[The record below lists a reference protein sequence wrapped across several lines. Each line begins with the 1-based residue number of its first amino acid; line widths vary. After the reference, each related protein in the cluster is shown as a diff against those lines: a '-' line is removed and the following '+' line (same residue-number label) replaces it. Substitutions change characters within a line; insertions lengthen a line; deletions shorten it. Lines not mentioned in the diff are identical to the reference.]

1 MNPMFNSFNGYLG
14 GPIGSIIGAILIFI
28 IGWLVALGIAALV
41 RNVLAKINLNQRM
54 NSSTGKTY
62 DLEGIISK
70 IVFWF
75 IFVIAISGALNQLN
89 LDAISAPFANMVNQ
103 VLAFIPNLIGAI
115 AVGVI
120 GWVVATVARTA
131 INTALS
137 KTSMDERLSAQAGVK
152 PMSSTIAD
160 MVYWFILLIVLT
172 MVLGQLELDG
182 LFAPLT
188 NMVDKIFSFIPNILI
203 AGVVFVVGYIIAKVV
218 RGIVTNLVSTFNVQ
232 ELASKAGLSEQNSL
246 PNIAG
251 SLAFLVVIIPTII
264 AALNALKI
272 EVIARPATNMLNK
285 IMEALPNIFMAIAIL
300 VVTYYVIRMV
310 ANIIKSLIENTQINQ
325 LPAKVGLQETMGDK
339 KISDLVGYA
348 ITFFAMLFASI
359 AAADLLG
366 FEPISAI
373 ITMFIAFGANIILG
387 AIILFI
393 GFWLANIIAGV
404 VERSEKGSQ
413 FLANIVRVLI
423 MGLVLAMGLKAMG
436 IADSIVNLA
445 FGLTLGAVA
454 VAFALS
460 FGLGG
465 QAAAARFLR
474 KMQDK
479 MDEER
484 TGLKVDSTHHSKT
497 TSTTT
502 DKVADAVHDAT
513 PSAATSPTTI
523 TTGTT
528 DITTTGTP
536 TTNPSANLGSGAVDI
551 THIDTHE
558 NDTDSTTD
566 FSSDSSFDSSNIDN
580 GSIDNGSINDS
591 DINNDDPNSYK

>member
-1 MNPMFNSFNGYLG
+1 MNPMYTSFNGYLG

-41 RNVLAKINLNQRM
+41 RGVLSKINLNQRM
-54 NSSTGKTY
+54 NASTGKSY

-75 IFVIAISGALNQLN
+75 IFIIAISGALSQLN
-89 LDAISAPFANMVNQ
+89 LNSISAPFANMVNQ
-103 VLAFIPNLIGAI
+103 VLTFIPNLIAAI
-115 AVGVI
+115 AIGVI
-120 GWVVATVARTA
+120 GWVIATVVRTA
-131 INTALS
+131 MNAALA
-137 KTSMDERLSAQAGVK
+137 KTSMDERLSAKAGIK

-203 AGVVFVVGYIIAKVV
+203 AAVVFVVGYIIAKVV
-218 RGIVTNLVSTFNVQ
+218 RGIVTNLVSTFDVQ
-232 ELASKAGLSEQNSL
+232 KLATKAGLSEQNSL

-272 EVIARPATNMLNK
+272 DVIARPATNMLNK

-300 VVTYYVIRMV
+300 VVTFYVVRMV
-310 ANIIKSLIENTQINQ
+310 ANIIKGLLENTQINQ
-325 LPAKVGLQETMGDK
+325 LPAKVGLQQTMGDK
-339 KISDLVGYA
+339 RVSDLVGYA
-348 ITFFAMLFASI
+348 IVFFAMLFASI

-373 ITMFIAFGANIILG
+373 IAMFIAFGANIILG

-404 VERSEKGSQ
+404 VERSEQGSQ

-465 QAAAARFLR
+465 KEAAARFLR

-479 MDEER
+479 MDRER
-484 TGLKVDSTHHSKT
+484 DEAKAKSALTPSSSTQ
-497 TSTTT
+497 
-502 DKVADAVHDAT
+502 DKVAASVRDNT
-513 PSAATSPTTI
+513 PSTATDTFGSRATQVDNNTI
-523 TTGTT
+523 T
-528 DITTTGTP
+528 P
-536 TTNPSANLGSGAVDI
+536 NNLSSTSDVNSSTVDI
-551 THIDTHE
+551 NHIS
-558 NDTDSTTD
+558 TD
-566 FSSDSSFDSSNIDN
+566 
-580 GSIDNGSINDS
+580 DS
-591 DINNDDPNSYK
+591 DIDGPNNLR

>member
-1 MNPMFNSFNGYLG
+1 MNPMYTSFNGYLG

-41 RNVLAKINLNQRM
+41 RGVLSKVNLNQRM

-75 IFVIAISGALNQLN
+75 IFIIAISGALSQLN
-89 LDAISAPFANMVNQ
+89 LNSISAPFANMVNQ

-115 AVGVI
+115 ALGVI

-131 INTALS
+131 INAALA
-137 KTSMDERLSAQAGVK
+137 KTSMDERLSAKAGVK

-160 MVYWFILLIVLT
+160 MVYWFILLVVLT

-285 IMEALPNIFMAIAIL
+285 IMEALPNIFMAAAIL
-300 VVTYYVIRMV
+300 VVTFYVVRMV
-310 ANIIKSLIENTQINQ
+310 ANIVKGLLENTEVNQ

-339 KISDLVGYA
+339 RISDLVAYA
-348 ITFFAMLFASI
+348 IIFFAMLFAAI

-366 FEPISAI
+366 FVAISGI

-404 VERSEKGSQ
+404 VERSEQGSQ

-465 QAAAARFLR
+465 QEAAARFLR

-479 MDEER
+479 MDREHDEA
-484 TGLKVDSTHHSKT
+484 KAKSAIKPSSSTQE
-497 TSTTT
+497 
-502 DKVADAVHDAT
+502 KVADSVRDNT
-513 PSAATSPTTI
+513 PSATS
-523 TTGTT
+523 
-528 DITTTGTP
+528 TP
-536 TTNPSANLGSGAVDI
+536 TTDLRTDVIETPRV
-551 THIDTHE
+551 
-558 NDTDSTTD
+558 DTDTND
-566 FSSDSSFDSSNIDN
+566 IYNSDQILP
-580 GSIDNGSINDS
+580 G
-591 DINNDDPNSYK
+591 NNLDDDLNK

>member
-1 MNPMFNSFNGYLG
+1 MNPMFTSFNGYLG

-41 RNVLAKINLNQRM
+41 RGVLSKINLNQRM
-54 NSSTGKTY
+54 NSSTGKSY

-75 IFVIAISGALNQLN
+75 IFVIAISGALSQLN
-89 LDAISAPFANMVNQ
+89 LNSISAPFANMVNQ
-103 VLAFIPNLIGAI
+103 VLTFIPNLIAAI

-120 GWVVATVARTA
+120 GWVIATVARTA
-131 INTALS
+131 INAALS
-137 KTSMDERLSAQAGVK
+137 KTSMDERLSEKAGVK

-160 MVYWFILLIVLT
+160 MVYWFILLVVLT

-203 AGVVFVVGYIIAKVV
+203 AAVVFVVGYIIAKVV
-218 RGIVTNLVSTFNVQ
+218 RGIVTNLVSTFDVQ
-232 ELASKAGLSEQNSL
+232 KLATKAGLSEQNSL

-272 EVIARPATNMLNK
+272 DVIARPATNMLNK

-300 VVTYYVIRMV
+300 VVTFYVVRMV
-310 ANIIKSLIENTQINQ
+310 ANIIKGLLENTQINQ
-325 LPAKVGLQETMGDK
+325 LPAKVGLQQTMGDK
-339 KISDLVGYA
+339 KVSDLVGYA
-348 ITFFAMLFASI
+348 IVFFAMLFASI

-373 ITMFIAFGANIILG
+373 IAMFIAFGANIILG

-404 VERSEKGSQ
+404 VERSEQGSQ

-465 QAAAARFLR
+465 QEAAARFLR

-479 MDEER
+479 MDRER
-484 TGLKVDSTHHSKT
+484 DEAKAKSALTPSSSTQ
-497 TSTTT
+497 
-502 DKVADAVHDAT
+502 DKVAASVRDNT
-513 PSAATSPTTI
+513 PSTATDTFGSSTTQVDNNII
-523 TTGTT
+523 T
-528 DITTTGTP
+528 P
-536 TTNPSANLGSGAVDI
+536 NNLSSTSDVNSSTVDI
-551 THIDTHE
+551 NHIA
-558 NDTDSTTD
+558 TD
-566 FSSDSSFDSSNIDN
+566 
-580 GSIDNGSINDS
+580 DS
-591 DINNDDPNSYK
+591 DIDGPNNLR

>member
-1 MNPMFNSFNGYLG
+1 MNPMYTSFNGYLG

-41 RNVLAKINLNQRM
+41 RGVLSKINLNQRM
-54 NSSTGKTY
+54 NSSTGKSY

-75 IFVIAISGALNQLN
+75 IFIIAIAGALSQLN
-89 LDAISAPFANMVNQ
+89 LNSISTPFANMVNQ
-103 VLAFIPNLIGAI
+103 VLTFIPNIIAAV
-115 AVGVI
+115 AVGVV
-120 GWVVATVARTA
+120 GWVIATVARTA
-131 INTALS
+131 INAALA
-137 KTSMDERLSAQAGVK
+137 KTSMDERLSAKAGVK

-218 RGIVTNLVSTFNVQ
+218 RGIVTNLVSTFDVQ
-232 ELASKAGLSEQNSL
+232 KLATKAGLSEQNSL

-272 EVIARPATNMLNK
+272 DVIARPATNMLNK
-285 IMEALPNIFMAIAIL
+285 IMEALPNIFMAAAIL
-300 VVTYYVIRMV
+300 IVTFYVVRMV
-310 ANIIKSLIENTQINQ
+310 ANIIKGLLENTQVNQ
-325 LPAKVGLQETMGDK
+325 LPAKVGLEQTMGDK

-348 ITFFAMLFASI
+348 IIFFAMLFAAI

-387 AIILFI
+387 AVILFI

-404 VERSEKGSQ
+404 VERSEQGSQ

-465 QAAAARFLR
+465 QEAAARFLR

-479 MDEER
+479 MDRER
-484 TGLKVDSTHHSKT
+484 DEAKAKSALTPNSSTQDKFAASVRENTPNAASNMTPASTVSTTPVAPAT
-497 TSTTT
+497 TST
-502 DKVADAVHDAT
+502 
-513 PSAATSPTTI
+513 PNNLSSN
-523 TTGTT
+523 
-528 DITTTGTP
+528 TGTP
-536 TTNPSANLGSGAVDI
+536 SNLGTSNDLDSRSDLGSEPVDI
-551 THIDTHE
+551 NHIE
-558 NDTDSTTD
+558 TDD
-566 FSSDSSFDSSNIDN
+566 SNINNNGFPTGNDN
-580 GSIDNGSINDS
+580 DNL
-591 DINNDDPNSYK
+591 K

>member
-1 MNPMFNSFNGYLG
+1 MNPMYTSFNGYLG

-41 RNVLAKINLNQRM
+41 RGVLSKVNLNQRM
-54 NSSTGKTY
+54 NSSTGKSY

-75 IFVIAISGALNQLN
+75 IFIIAISGALSQLN
-89 LDAISAPFANMVNQ
+89 LNSISAPFANMVNQ
-103 VLAFIPNLIGAI
+103 VLTFIPNLIAAI

-120 GWVVATVARTA
+120 GWVIATVARTA
-131 INTALS
+131 INAALA
-137 KTSMDERLSAQAGVK
+137 KTSMDERLSAKAGVK

-160 MVYWFILLIVLT
+160 MVYWFILLVVLT

-218 RGIVTNLVSTFNVQ
+218 RGIVTNLVSTFDVQ
-232 ELASKAGLSEQNSL
+232 KLASKAGLSEQNSL

-272 EVIARPATNMLNK
+272 DVIARPATNMLNK
-285 IMEALPNIFMAIAIL
+285 IMEALPNIFMAAAIL
-300 VVTYYVIRMV
+300 IVTFYVVRMV
-310 ANIIKSLIENTQINQ
+310 ANIIKGLIENTQINQ

-339 KISDLVGYA
+339 KVSDLVSYA
-348 ITFFAMLFASI
+348 IIFFAMLFAAI

-373 ITMFIAFGANIILG
+373 IAMFIAFGANIILG
-387 AIILFI
+387 AVILFI

-404 VERSEKGSQ
+404 VERSEQGSQ

-465 QAAAARFLR
+465 QEAAARFLR

-479 MDEER
+479 MDRER
-484 TGLKVDSTHHSKT
+484 DEAKAKSALTPNSSTQDKFAASVRENTPTAKPAT
-497 TSTTT
+497 TSTS
-502 DKVADAVHDAT
+502 DIH
-513 PSAATSPTTI
+513 
-523 TTGTT
+523 T
-528 DITTTGTP
+528 DIVDTTRVNT
-536 TTNPSANLGSGAVDI
+536 
-551 THIDTHE
+551 DT
-558 NDTDSTTD
+558 
-566 FSSDSSFDSSNIDN
+566 
-580 GSIDNGSINDS
+580 INTS
-591 DINNDDPNSYK
+591 DINNTANNKVNNPNVNNNVNDGSITDEDIANNNILPGSGLYDDTNNK

>member
-1 MNPMFNSFNGYLG
+1 MNPMYTSFNGYLG

-41 RNVLAKINLNQRM
+41 RGVLSKVNLNQRM

-75 IFVIAISGALNQLN
+75 IFIIAISGALNQLN
-89 LDAISAPFANMVNQ
+89 LNSISAPFANMVNQ
-103 VLAFIPNLIGAI
+103 VLAFIPNLVGAI
-115 AVGVI
+115 ALGVI
-120 GWVVATVARTA
+120 GWVIATVARTA
-131 INTALS
+131 INAALS
-137 KTSMDERLSAQAGVK
+137 KTTMDERLSAQAGVK

-160 MVYWFILLIVLT
+160 MVYWFILLVVLT

-232 ELASKAGLSEQNSL
+232 ELATKAGLSEQNSL

-272 EVIARPATNMLNK
+272 DVIARPATNMLNK
-285 IMEALPNIFMAIAIL
+285 IMEALPNIFMAVAIL
-300 VVTYYVIRMV
+300 FVTFYVVRMV
-310 ANIIKSLIENTQINQ
+310 ANIVKGLLENTQINQ
-325 LPAKVGLQETMGDK
+325 MPAKVGLQETMGDK
-339 KISDLVGYA
+339 RISDLVAYA
-348 ITFFAMLFASI
+348 IIFFAMLFAAI

-404 VERSEKGSQ
+404 VERSEQGSQ

-465 QAAAARFLR
+465 QEAAARFLR
-474 KMQDK
+474 KMQDR
-479 MDEER
+479 MDRER
-484 TGLKVDSTHHSKT
+484 DEAKAKSTLQPSS
-497 TSTTT
+497 STQE
-502 DKVADAVHDAT
+502 KVADSVRDNT
-513 PSAATSPTTI
+513 PSAAST
-523 TTGTT
+523 
-528 DITTTGTP
+528 
-536 TTNPSANLGSGAVDI
+536 
-551 THIDTHE
+551 
-558 NDTDSTTD
+558 STTD
-566 FSSDSSFDSSNIDN
+566 LRTDVIDTPRVDTDTNDIYNSNQILP
-580 GSIDNGSINDS
+580 GNDLND
-591 DINNDDPNSYK
+591 DINK

>member
-1 MNPMFNSFNGYLG
+1 MNPMFTSFNGYLG

-41 RNVLAKINLNQRM
+41 RGVLSKINLNQRM
-54 NSSTGKTY
+54 NSSTGKSY

-75 IFVIAISGALNQLN
+75 IFVIAISGALSQLN
-89 LDAISAPFANMVNQ
+89 LNSISAPFANMVNQ
-103 VLAFIPNLIGAI
+103 VLTFIPNLIAAI

-120 GWVVATVARTA
+120 GWVIATVARTA
-131 INTALS
+131 INAALS
-137 KTSMDERLSAQAGVK
+137 KTSMDERLSAKAGVK

-160 MVYWFILLIVLT
+160 MVYWFILLVVLT

-203 AGVVFVVGYIIAKVV
+203 AAVVFVVGYIIAKVV
-218 RGIVTNLVSTFNVQ
+218 RGIVTNLVSTFDVQ
-232 ELASKAGLSEQNSL
+232 KLATKAGLSEQNSL

-272 EVIARPATNMLNK
+272 DVVARPATNMLNK

-300 VVTYYVIRMV
+300 VVTFYVVRMV
-310 ANIIKSLIENTQINQ
+310 ANIIKGLLENTQINQ
-325 LPAKVGLQETMGDK
+325 LPAKVGLQQTMGNK
-339 KISDLVGYA
+339 KVSDLVGYA
-348 ITFFAMLFASI
+348 IVFFAMLFASI

-373 ITMFIAFGANIILG
+373 IGMFIAFGANIILG

-404 VERSEKGSQ
+404 VERSEQGSQ

-465 QAAAARFLR
+465 QEAAARLLR

-479 MDEER
+479 MDKER
-484 TGLKVDSTHHSKT
+484 DEAKAKSAVEPSKSTQEKVQESVRDNTPT
-497 TSTTT
+497 ATSTPAAPSFATEDLRT
-502 DKVADAVHDAT
+502 DTVDNSNLD
-513 PSAATSPTTI
+513 
-523 TTGTT
+523 T
-528 DITTTGTP
+528 DTVNIVPARG
-536 TTNPSANLGSGAVDI
+536 
-551 THIDTHE
+551 
-558 NDTDSTTD
+558 DTDSELNTG
-566 FSSDSSFDSSNIDN
+566 NNNEILP
-580 GSIDNGSINDS
+580 GSGLA
-591 DINNDDPNSYK
+591 DDTNK

>member
-1 MNPMFNSFNGYLG
+1 MNPMFTSFNGYLG
-14 GPIGSIIGAILIFI
+14 GPIGSIIGAIFIFI

-41 RNVLAKINLNQRM
+41 RGVLSKIDLNQRM
-54 NSSTGKTY
+54 NSSTGKSY

-75 IFVIAISGALNQLN
+75 IFVIAISGALSQLN
-89 LDAISAPFANMVNQ
+89 LNSISAPFANMVNQ
-103 VLAFIPNLIGAI
+103 VLTFIPNLIAAI

-120 GWVVATVARTA
+120 GWVIATVVRTA
-131 INTALS
+131 INAALA
-137 KTSMDERLSAQAGVK
+137 KTSMDERLSAKAGVK

-160 MVYWFILLIVLT
+160 MVYWFILLVVLT

-218 RGIVTNLVSTFNVQ
+218 RGIVTNLVSTFDVQ
-232 ELASKAGLSEQNSL
+232 KLATKAGLSEQNSL

-272 EVIARPATNMLNK
+272 DVIAQPATNMLNK

-300 VVTYYVIRMV
+300 VVTFYVVRMV
-310 ANIIKSLIENTQINQ
+310 ANIIKGLLENTQINQ
-325 LPAKVGLQETMGDK
+325 LPAKVGLQQTMGNK
-339 KISDLVGYA
+339 RVSDLVGYA
-348 ITFFAMLFASI
+348 IVLFAMLFASI

-373 ITMFIAFGANIILG
+373 IAMFIAFGANIILG

-404 VERSEKGSQ
+404 VERSEQGSQ

-465 QAAAARFLR
+465 QEAAARFLR

-479 MDEER
+479 MDKER
-484 TGLKVDSTHHSKT
+484 DEAKAKSALTPNSSTQDKVAASVRDNTPSEATTSIAPR
-497 TSTTT
+497 TSTTPIVSTET
-502 DKVADAVHDAT
+502 DRVT
-513 PSAATSPTTI
+513 PNNLSSTS
-523 TTGTT
+523 
-528 DITTTGTP
+528 DV
-536 TTNPSANLGSGAVDI
+536 NPSTVDI
-551 THIDTHE
+551 NHIS
-558 NDTDSTTD
+558 TD
-566 FSSDSSFDSSNIDN
+566 
-580 GSIDNGSINDS
+580 DS
-591 DINNDDPNSYK
+591 DIDGPNNLR

>member
-1 MNPMFNSFNGYLG
+1 MNPMYTSFNGYLG

-41 RNVLAKINLNQRM
+41 RGVLSKINLNQRM
-54 NSSTGKTY
+54 NSSTGKSY

-75 IFVIAISGALNQLN
+75 IFIIAIAGALSQLN
-89 LDAISAPFANMVNQ
+89 LNSISTPFANMVNQ
-103 VLAFIPNLIGAI
+103 VLTFIPNIIAAV
-115 AVGVI
+115 AVGVV
-120 GWVVATVARTA
+120 GWVIATVARTA
-131 INTALS
+131 INAALA
-137 KTSMDERLSAQAGVK
+137 KTSMDERLSAKAGVK

-218 RGIVTNLVSTFNVQ
+218 RGIVTNLVSTFDVQ
-232 ELASKAGLSEQNSL
+232 KLATKAGLSEQNSL

-272 EVIARPATNMLNK
+272 DVIARPATNMLNK
-285 IMEALPNIFMAIAIL
+285 IMEALPNIFMAAAIL
-300 VVTYYVIRMV
+300 IVTFYVVRMV
-310 ANIIKSLIENTQINQ
+310 ANIIKGLLENTQVNQ
-325 LPAKVGLQETMGDK
+325 LPAKVGLEQTMGDK

-348 ITFFAMLFASI
+348 IIFFAMLFAAI

-387 AIILFI
+387 AVILFI

-404 VERSEKGSQ
+404 VERSEQGSQ

-465 QAAAARFLR
+465 QEAAARFLR

-479 MDEER
+479 MDRER
-484 TGLKVDSTHHSKT
+484 DEAKAKSALTPNSSTQDKFAASVRENTPNAASNT
-497 TSTTT
+497 TPASTVSTTP
-502 DKVADAVHDAT
+502 VAPAAAST
-513 PSAATSPTTI
+513 PNNLSSN
-523 TTGTT
+523 
-528 DITTTGTP
+528 TGTP
-536 TTNPSANLGSGAVDI
+536 SNLGTSNDLDSRSDLGSEPVDI
-551 THIDTHE
+551 NHIE
-558 NDTDSTTD
+558 TDD
-566 FSSDSSFDSSNIDN
+566 SNINNNGFPPTNDN
-580 GSIDNGSINDS
+580 DNL
-591 DINNDDPNSYK
+591 K

>member
-1 MNPMFNSFNGYLG
+1 MNPTFTSFNGYLG

-41 RNVLAKINLNQRM
+41 RGVLSKVNLNQRM

-70 IVFWF
+70 IIFWF
-75 IFVIAISGALNQLN
+75 IFIIAISGALSQLN
-89 LDAISAPFANMVNQ
+89 LNSISAPFANMVNQ

-115 AVGVI
+115 ALGVI

-131 INTALS
+131 INAALA
-137 KTSMDERLSAQAGVK
+137 KTSMDERLSAKAGVK

-160 MVYWFILLIVLT
+160 MVYWFILLVVLT

-232 ELASKAGLSEQNSL
+232 ELASKAGLNEQNSL

-285 IMEALPNIFMAIAIL
+285 IMEALPNIFMAVAIL
-300 VVTYYVIRMV
+300 VVTFYVVRMV
-310 ANIIKSLIENTQINQ
+310 ANIIKGLIENTQINQ

-339 KISDLVGYA
+339 RVSDLVGYA
-348 ITFFAMLFASI
+348 IIFFAMLFAAI

-404 VERSEKGSQ
+404 VERSEQGSQ

-465 QAAAARFLR
+465 QEAAARFLR

-479 MDEER
+479 MDKER
-484 TGLKVDSTHHSKT
+484 TEAKAKSALTPNSSTQDKVADSVRENTPSAPT
-497 TSTTT
+497 TSTTNLRT
-502 DKVADAVHDAT
+502 DTVD
-513 PSAATSPTTI
+513 TTKLGTDPVDTTDLG

-528 DITTTGTP
+528 
-536 TTNPSANLGSGAVDI
+536 TNNDLLPGSGL
-551 THIDTHE
+551 ID
-558 NDTDSTTD
+558 DT
-566 FSSDSSFDSSNIDN
+566 N
-580 GSIDNGSINDS
+580 
-591 DINNDDPNSYK
+591 K

>member
-1 MNPMFNSFNGYLG
+1 MNPMYTSFNGYLG

-41 RNVLAKINLNQRM
+41 RGVLSKVNLNQQM
-54 NSSTGKTY
+54 SSSTGKSY

-75 IFVIAISGALNQLN
+75 IFIIAIAGALSQLN
-89 LDAISAPFANMVNQ
+89 LNSISTPFANMVNQ
-103 VLAFIPNLIGAI
+103 VLTFIPNIIAAI

-120 GWVVATVARTA
+120 GWVIATVVRTA
-131 INTALS
+131 INAALA
-137 KTSMDERLSAQAGVK
+137 KTSMDERLSAKAGVK
-152 PMSSTIAD
+152 PLSSTIAD

-172 MVLGQLELDG
+172 MVLGQLQLNG

-218 RGIVTNLVSTFNVQ
+218 RGIVTNLVSTFDVQ
-232 ELASKAGLSEQNSL
+232 KLASKAGLSEQNSL

-264 AALNALKI
+264 AALNALQI
-272 EVIARPATNMLNK
+272 DVIARPATNMLNK
-285 IMEALPNIFMAIAIL
+285 IMEALPNIFMAAAIL
-300 VVTYYVIRMV
+300 IVTFYVVRMV
-310 ANIIKSLIENTQINQ
+310 ANIIKGLLENTQVNQ
-325 LPAKVGLQETMGDK
+325 LPAKVGLEQTMGDK

-348 ITFFAMLFASI
+348 IIFFAMLFAAI

-387 AIILFI
+387 AVILFI

-404 VERSEKGSQ
+404 VERSEQGSQ

-465 QAAAARFLR
+465 QEAAARFLR
-474 KMQDK
+474 KMQDR
-479 MDEER
+479 MDRER
-484 TGLKVDSTHHSKT
+484 DEAKAKSALTPNSSTQDKFAASVRENTPTAKPAT
-497 TSTTT
+497 TSTPNIHT
-502 DKVADAVHDAT
+502 DIVDTNRVN
-513 PSAATSPTTI
+513 
-523 TTGTT
+523 TGTINTSDIKNTANNNVNRSVNDGSIT
-528 DITTTGTP
+528 DEDI
-536 TTNPSANLGSGAVDI
+536 ANNNILPGSGLYD
-551 THIDTHE
+551 DT
-558 NDTDSTTD
+558 
-566 FSSDSSFDSSNIDN
+566 
-580 GSIDNGSINDS
+580 
-591 DINNDDPNSYK
+591 NNK

>member
-1 MNPMFNSFNGYLG
+1 MNPMYTSFNGYLG

-41 RNVLAKINLNQRM
+41 RGVLSKINLNQRM
-54 NSSTGKTY
+54 NSSTGKSY
-62 DLEGIISK
+62 DLECIISK

-75 IFVIAISGALNQLN
+75 IFIIAISGALSQLN
-89 LDAISAPFANMVNQ
+89 LNSISAPFANMVNQ
-103 VLAFIPNLIGAI
+103 VLTFIPNLIAAI

-120 GWVVATVARTA
+120 GWVIATVARTA
-131 INTALS
+131 INAALA
-137 KTSMDERLSAQAGVK
+137 KTSMDERLSAKAGVK

-160 MVYWFILLIVLT
+160 MVYWFILLVVLT

-218 RGIVTNLVSTFNVQ
+218 RGIVTNLVSTFDVQ
-232 ELASKAGLSEQNSL
+232 KLASRAGLSEQNSL

-272 EVIARPATNMLNK
+272 DVIARPATNMLNK
-285 IMEALPNIFMAIAIL
+285 IMEALPNIFMAAAIL
-300 VVTYYVIRMV
+300 IVTFYVVRMV
-310 ANIIKSLIENTQINQ
+310 ANIIKGLLENTQVNQ
-325 LPAKVGLQETMGDK
+325 LPAKVGLQQTMGDK

-348 ITFFAMLFASI
+348 IIFFAMLFAAI

-366 FEPISAI
+366 FEAISAI
-373 ITMFIAFGANIILG
+373 VTMFIAFGANIILG
-387 AIILFI
+387 AVILFI

-404 VERSEKGSQ
+404 VERSEQGSQ

-465 QAAAARFLR
+465 QEAAARFLR

-479 MDEER
+479 MDREHDEAKAKSAL
-484 TGLKVDSTHHSKT
+484 TPNSSTQDKVAAAVRENTPTATPAS
-497 TSTTT
+497 TSTTDIHT
-502 DKVADAVHDAT
+502 DVVDTTRVNTDT
-513 PSAATSPTTI
+513 INTSDIENTANKRVNNNVTGGSI
-523 TTGTT
+523 TDEG
-528 DITTTGTP
+528 I
-536 TTNPSANLGSGAVDI
+536 NNNNLLPG
-551 THIDTHE
+551 
-558 NDTDSTTD
+558 TDS
-566 FSSDSSFDSSNIDN
+566 
-580 GSIDNGSINDS
+580 GLND
-591 DINNDDPNSYK
+591 DINNK

>member
-1 MNPMFNSFNGYLG
+1 MNPMYTSFNGYLG

-41 RNVLAKINLNQRM
+41 RGVLSKVNLNQRM
-54 NSSTGKTY
+54 NSSTGKSY

-75 IFVIAISGALNQLN
+75 IFIIAISGALNQLN
-89 LDAISAPFANMVNQ
+89 LNSISAPFANMVNQ
-103 VLAFIPNLIGAI
+103 VLTFIPNLIAAI

-120 GWVVATVARTA
+120 GWVIATVARTA
-131 INTALS
+131 INAALA
-137 KTSMDERLSAQAGVK
+137 KTSMDERLSAKAGVK

-160 MVYWFILLIVLT
+160 MVYWFILLVVLT

-218 RGIVTNLVSTFNVQ
+218 RGIVTNLVSTFDVQ
-232 ELASKAGLSEQNSL
+232 KLASKAGLSEQNSL

-272 EVIARPATNMLNK
+272 DVIARPATNMLNK
-285 IMEALPNIFMAIAIL
+285 IMEALPNIFMAAAIL
-300 VVTYYVIRMV
+300 IVTFYVVRMV
-310 ANIIKSLIENTQINQ
+310 ANIIKGLIENTQINQ

-339 KISDLVGYA
+339 KISDLVSYA
-348 ITFFAMLFASI
+348 IIFFAMLFAAI

-373 ITMFIAFGANIILG
+373 IAMFIAFGANIILG

-404 VERSEKGSQ
+404 VERSEQGSQ

-465 QAAAARFLR
+465 QEAAARFLR

-479 MDEER
+479 MDRERDEEKAKSAL
-484 TGLKVDSTHHSKT
+484 TPNSSTQDKVAASVRENTPTAKPAT
-497 TSTTT
+497 TSTP
-502 DKVADAVHDAT
+502 DIH
-513 PSAATSPTTI
+513 
-523 TTGTT
+523 T
-528 DITTTGTP
+528 DIVDTTRVNT
-536 TTNPSANLGSGAVDI
+536 
-551 THIDTHE
+551 DT
-558 NDTDSTTD
+558 
-566 FSSDSSFDSSNIDN
+566 
-580 GSIDNGSINDS
+580 INTS
-591 DINNDDPNSYK
+591 DINNTANTNVNNPNVNNNVNDGSITDDDIANNNILPGSGLYDDTNNK

>member
-1 MNPMFNSFNGYLG
+1 MNPMYTSFNGYLG

-41 RNVLAKINLNQRM
+41 RGVLSKVNLNQRM

-75 IFVIAISGALNQLN
+75 IFIIAISGALSQLN
-89 LDAISAPFANMVNQ
+89 LNSISAPFANMVNQ

-115 AVGVI
+115 ALGVI
-120 GWVVATVARTA
+120 GWVIATVARTT
-131 INTALS
+131 INAALS
-137 KTSMDERLSAQAGVK
+137 KTTMDERLSTQAGVK

-160 MVYWFILLIVLT
+160 MVYWFILLVVLT

-232 ELASKAGLSEQNSL
+232 ELATKAGLSEQNSL

-272 EVIARPATNMLNK
+272 DVIARPATNMLNK
-285 IMEALPNIFMAIAIL
+285 IMEALPNIFMAVAIL
-300 VVTYYVIRMV
+300 FVTFYVVRMV
-310 ANIIKSLIENTQINQ
+310 ANIVKGLLENTQINQ
-325 LPAKVGLQETMGDK
+325 MPAKVGLQETMGDK
-339 KISDLVGYA
+339 RISDLVAYA
-348 ITFFAMLFASI
+348 IIFFAMLFAAI

-404 VERSEKGSQ
+404 VERSEQGSQ

-465 QAAAARFLR
+465 QEAAARFLR
-474 KMQDK
+474 KMQDR
-479 MDEER
+479 MDRER
-484 TGLKVDSTHHSKT
+484 DEAKAKSTLQPSS
-497 TSTTT
+497 STQE
-502 DKVADAVHDAT
+502 KVADSVRDNT
-513 PSAATSPTTI
+513 PSAAST
-523 TTGTT
+523 
-528 DITTTGTP
+528 
-536 TTNPSANLGSGAVDI
+536 
-551 THIDTHE
+551 
-558 NDTDSTTD
+558 STTD
-566 FSSDSSFDSSNIDN
+566 LRTDVIDTPRVDTDTNDIYNSNQILP
-580 GSIDNGSINDS
+580 GNDLND
-591 DINNDDPNSYK
+591 DINK

>member
-1 MNPMFNSFNGYLG
+1 MLTSFNGYLG

-41 RNVLAKINLNQRM
+41 RNVLAKINVNQRM
-54 NSSTGKTY
+54 NSSTGKSY
-62 DLEGIISK
+62 DIEEIISK

-75 IFVIAISGALNQLN
+75 IFIIAISAALNQLN
-89 LDAISAPFANMVNQ
+89 LNSISAPFANMVGQ
-103 VLAFIPNLIGAI
+103 VLTFIPNLIAAI
-115 AVGVI
+115 AIGVI
-120 GWVVATVARTA
+120 GWVVATVVRTA
-131 INTALS
+131 ITAGLA

-152 PMSSTIAD
+152 PMSGTVAD
-160 MVYWFILLIVLT
+160 IVYWFILLIVLT
-172 MVLGQLELDG
+172 IVLGQLQLDG
-182 LFAPLT
+182 LFAPLSL
-188 NMVDKIFSFIPNILI
+188 MVSQIFDAIPNILK
-203 AGVVFVVGYIIAKVV
+203 AGIVLFIGYIIAKVV
-218 RGIVTNLVSTFNVQ
+218 RGIVTNLVSTVNVQ

-251 SLAFLVVIIPTII
+251 SLAFLLVIIPTII
-264 AALNALKI
+264 AALEALKI

-285 IMEALPNIFMAIAIL
+285 IVEALPNIFMAIAIL
-300 VVTYYVIRMV
+300 VVTYFIMRMV
-310 ANIIKSLIENTQINQ
+310 AGIVKGLIENTQINQ
-325 LPAKVGLQETMGDK
+325 LPAKVGLQETMGNK

-348 ITFFAMLFASI
+348 IVFFAMLFASI

-366 FEPISAI
+366 FEAISAI

-465 QAAAARFLR
+465 KDAAARLLR

-479 MDEER
+479 MDEEQNQAKAKSALQPSKS
-484 TGLKVDSTHHSKT
+484 TQEKVQESVRDNTPTAAS
-497 TSTTT
+497 TSTT
-502 DKVADAVHDAT
+502 
-513 PSAATSPTTI
+513 PSTMPTTDLR
-523 TTGTT
+523 TDMVDTSNTNTGS
-528 DITTTGTP
+528 IN
-536 TTNPSANLGSGAVDI
+536 TNSVD
-551 THIDTHE
+551 
-558 NDTDSTTD
+558 
-566 FSSDSSFDSSNIDN
+566 IDN
-580 GSIDNGSINDS
+580 GNRNSLLPGTGLV
-591 DINNDDPNSYK
+591 DDDTNL

>member
-1 MNPMFNSFNGYLG
+1 MNPMFTSFNGYLG

-41 RNVLAKINLNQRM
+41 RNVLAKVNLNQRM
-54 NSSTGKTY
+54 DTSTGKSY

-75 IFVIAISGALNQLN
+75 IFIIAISAALNTLN
-89 LDAISAPFANMVNQ
+89 LNSISVPFANMVGQ
-103 VLAFIPNLIGAI
+103 VLSFIPNLIAAI
-115 AVGVI
+115 AIGII

-131 INTALS
+131 LNTALS
-137 KTSMDERLSAQAGVK
+137 KTTMDERLSAQAGVK

-172 MVLGQLELDG
+172 IVLGQLELDG

-188 NMVDKIFSFIPNILI
+188 NMVDKIFSFLPNIII

-232 ELASKAGLSEQNSL
+232 ELASKAGLSEENSL

-285 IMEALPNIFMAIAIL
+285 IMEALPNIFMAAAIL
-300 VVTYYVIRMV
+300 IVTYYVVRMV
-310 ANIIKSLIENTQINQ
+310 ANIIKGLLENTEVNR
-325 LPAKVGLQETMGDK
+325 LPAKVGLQEMMGEK
-339 KISDLVGYA
+339 RVSDVVGYA
-348 ITFFAMLFASI
+348 IVFFAMLFAAV

-404 VERSEKGSQ
+404 VERSEQGSQ

-465 QAAAARFLR
+465 QEAAARLLR

-479 MDEER
+479 MDKER
-484 TGLKVDSTHHSKT
+484 DEAKAKSAVEPSKSTQEKVQESVRDNTPT
-497 TSTTT
+497 ATSTP
-502 DKVADAVHDAT
+502 AA
-513 PSAATSPTTI
+513 PSAATEDLR
-523 TTGTT
+523 T
-528 DITTTGTP
+528 DTVDT
-536 TTNPSANLGSGAVDI
+536 SNL
-551 THIDTHE
+551 DTDTV
-558 NDTDSTTD
+558 NIVPARGDTDSELNTG
-566 FSSDSSFDSSNIDN
+566 NDN
-580 GSIDNGSINDS
+580 EILPGSGLA
-591 DINNDDPNSYK
+591 DDTNK

>member
-1 MNPMFNSFNGYLG
+1 MNPMYTSFNGYLG

-41 RNVLAKINLNQRM
+41 RGVLSKVNLNQRM

-75 IFVIAISGALNQLN
+75 IFIIAISGALSQLN
-89 LDAISAPFANMVNQ
+89 LNSISAPFANMVNQ

-115 AVGVI
+115 ALGVI
-120 GWVVATVARTA
+120 GWVIATVARTA
-131 INTALS
+131 INAALS
-137 KTSMDERLSAQAGVK
+137 KTTMDERLSTQAGVK

-160 MVYWFILLIVLT
+160 MVYWFILLVVLT

-232 ELASKAGLSEQNSL
+232 ELATKAGLSEQNSL

-272 EVIARPATNMLNK
+272 DVIARPATNMLNK
-285 IMEALPNIFMAIAIL
+285 IMEALPNIFMAVAIL
-300 VVTYYVIRMV
+300 FVTFYVVRMV
-310 ANIIKSLIENTQINQ
+310 ANIVKGLLENTQINQ
-325 LPAKVGLQETMGDK
+325 MPAKVGLQETMGDK
-339 KISDLVGYA
+339 RISDLVAYA
-348 ITFFAMLFASI
+348 IIFFAMLFAAI

-404 VERSEKGSQ
+404 VERSEQGSQ

-436 IADSIVNLA
+436 IADSIVNQA

-465 QAAAARFLR
+465 QEAAARFLR

-479 MDEER
+479 MDRER
-484 TGLKVDSTHHSKT
+484 DEAKAKSTLQPSS
-497 TSTTT
+497 STQE
-502 DKVADAVHDAT
+502 KVADSVRDNT
-513 PSAATSPTTI
+513 PSAAST
-523 TTGTT
+523 
-528 DITTTGTP
+528 
-536 TTNPSANLGSGAVDI
+536 
-551 THIDTHE
+551 
-558 NDTDSTTD
+558 STTD
-566 FSSDSSFDSSNIDN
+566 LRTDVIDTPRVDTDTNDIYNSNQILP
-580 GSIDNGSINDS
+580 GNDLND
-591 DINNDDPNSYK
+591 DINK

>member
-1 MNPMFNSFNGYLG
+1 MYTSFNGYLG

-41 RNVLAKINLNQRM
+41 RGVLSKVNLNQRM

-75 IFVIAISGALNQLN
+75 IFIIAISGALNQLN
-89 LDAISAPFANMVNQ
+89 LNSISAPFANMVNQ
-103 VLAFIPNLIGAI
+103 VLAFIPNLVGAI
-115 AVGVI
+115 ALGVI
-120 GWVVATVARTA
+120 GWVIATVARTA
-131 INTALS
+131 INAALS
-137 KTSMDERLSAQAGVK
+137 KTTMDERLSAQAGVK

-160 MVYWFILLIVLT
+160 MVYWFILLVVLT

-232 ELASKAGLSEQNSL
+232 ELATKAGLSEQNSL

-272 EVIARPATNMLNK
+272 DVIARPATNMLNK
-285 IMEALPNIFMAIAIL
+285 IMEALPNIFMAVAIL
-300 VVTYYVIRMV
+300 FVTFYVVRMV
-310 ANIIKSLIENTQINQ
+310 ANIVKGLLENTQINQ
-325 LPAKVGLQETMGDK
+325 MPAKVGLQETMGDK
-339 KISDLVGYA
+339 RISDLVAYA
-348 ITFFAMLFASI
+348 IIFFAMLFAAI

-404 VERSEKGSQ
+404 VERSEQGSQ

-465 QAAAARFLR
+465 QEAAARFLR

-479 MDEER
+479 MDRER
-484 TGLKVDSTHHSKT
+484 DEAKAKSTLQPSS
-497 TSTTT
+497 STQE
-502 DKVADAVHDAT
+502 KVADSVRDNT
-513 PSAATSPTTI
+513 PSAAST
-523 TTGTT
+523 
-528 DITTTGTP
+528 
-536 TTNPSANLGSGAVDI
+536 
-551 THIDTHE
+551 
-558 NDTDSTTD
+558 STTD
-566 FSSDSSFDSSNIDN
+566 LRTDVIDTPRVDTDTNDIYNSNQILP
-580 GSIDNGSINDS
+580 GNDLND
-591 DINNDDPNSYK
+591 DINK

>member
-1 MNPMFNSFNGYLG
+1 MNPMFTSFNGYLG

-41 RNVLAKINLNQRM
+41 RGVLSKINLNQRM
-54 NSSTGKTY
+54 NSSTGKSY

-75 IFVIAISGALNQLN
+75 IFVIAISGALSQLN
-89 LDAISAPFANMVNQ
+89 LNSISAPFANMVNQ
-103 VLAFIPNLIGAI
+103 VLTFIPNLIAAI

-120 GWVVATVARTA
+120 GWVIATVARTA
-131 INTALS
+131 INAALS
-137 KTSMDERLSAQAGVK
+137 KTSMDERLSAKAGVK

-160 MVYWFILLIVLT
+160 MVYWFILLVVLT

-203 AGVVFVVGYIIAKVV
+203 AAVVFVVGYIIAKVV
-218 RGIVTNLVSTFNVQ
+218 RGIVTNLVSTFDVQ
-232 ELASKAGLSEQNSL
+232 KLATKAGLSEQNSL

-272 EVIARPATNMLNK
+272 DVIARPATNMLNK

-300 VVTYYVIRMV
+300 VVTFYVVRMV
-310 ANIIKSLIENTQINQ
+310 ANIIKGLLENTQINQ
-325 LPAKVGLQETMGDK
+325 LPAKVGLQQTMGNK
-339 KISDLVGYA
+339 KVSDLVGYA
-348 ITFFAMLFASI
+348 IVFFAMLFASI

-373 ITMFIAFGANIILG
+373 IGMFIAFGANIILG
-387 AIILFI
+387 AVILFI

-404 VERSEKGSQ
+404 VERSEQGSQ

-465 QAAAARFLR
+465 QEAAARFLR
-474 KMQDK
+474 KIQDK
-479 MDEER
+479 MDRERDEEKAKSAL
-484 TGLKVDSTHHSKT
+484 TPNSSTQDKVAASVRENTPTAKPAT
-497 TSTTT
+497 TSTP
-502 DKVADAVHDAT
+502 DIH
-513 PSAATSPTTI
+513 
-523 TTGTT
+523 T
-528 DITTTGTP
+528 DIVDTTRVNT
-536 TTNPSANLGSGAVDI
+536 
-551 THIDTHE
+551 DT
-558 NDTDSTTD
+558 
-566 FSSDSSFDSSNIDN
+566 
-580 GSIDNGSINDS
+580 INTS
-591 DINNDDPNSYK
+591 DINNTANTNVNNNVNDGSITDDDIANNNILPGSGLYDDTNNK

>member
-1 MNPMFNSFNGYLG
+1 MNPMYASFNGYLG

-41 RNVLAKINLNQRM
+41 RNVLSKVNLNQRM

-75 IFVIAISGALNQLN
+75 IFIIAISGALNQLN
-89 LDAISAPFANMVNQ
+89 LNSISTPFANMVNQ

-120 GWVVATVARTA
+120 GWVIATVARTA
-131 INTALS
+131 INAALA

-160 MVYWFILLIVLT
+160 MVYWFILLVVLT

-188 NMVDKIFSFIPNILI
+188 NMVDKIFSFIPNIII

-218 RGIVTNLVSTFNVQ
+218 RGIVTNLVSTFNIQ
-232 ELASKAGLSEQNSL
+232 ELASKAGLSEKNSL

-285 IMEALPNIFMAIAIL
+285 IMEALPNIFMAAAIL
-300 VVTYYVIRMV
+300 VVTFYVVRMV
-310 ANIIKSLIENTQINQ
+310 ANIIKGLIENTEINQ
-325 LPAKVGLQETMGDK
+325 IPAKVGLQETMGDK
-339 KISDLVGYA
+339 KVSDLVGYA
-348 ITFFAMLFASI
+348 IVFFAMLFAAI

-373 ITMFIAFGANIILG
+373 IAMFIAFGANIILG

-404 VERSEKGSQ
+404 VERSEQGSQ

-465 QAAAARFLR
+465 QEAAARFLR

-479 MDEER
+479 MDKEQEEA
-484 TGLKVDSTHHSKT
+484 KVKSTLQPNASTREKFADS
-497 TSTTT
+497 
-502 DKVADAVHDAT
+502 VRENT
-513 PSAATSPTTI
+513 PSAATK
-523 TTGTT
+523 TT
-528 DITTTGTP
+528 DTHTDVVDTTRVDTDAIDTADIDNDVTDGSITDADID
-536 TTNPSANLGSGAVDI
+536 NNNLLPGSGL
-551 THIDTHE
+551 
-558 NDTDSTTD
+558 ND
-566 FSSDSSFDSSNIDN
+566 
-580 GSIDNGSINDS
+580 
-591 DINNDDPNSYK
+591 DINNK

>member
-1 MNPMFNSFNGYLG
+1 MNPMYTSFNGYLG

-41 RNVLAKINLNQRM
+41 RGVLSKVNLNQRM
-54 NSSTGKTY
+54 NSSTGKSY

-75 IFVIAISGALNQLN
+75 IFIIAISGALSQLN
-89 LDAISAPFANMVNQ
+89 LNSISAPFANMVNQ
-103 VLAFIPNLIGAI
+103 VLTFIPNLVAAI

-120 GWVVATVARTA
+120 GWVIATVARTA
-131 INTALS
+131 INAALA
-137 KTSMDERLSAQAGVK
+137 KTSMDERLSAKAGVK

-160 MVYWFILLIVLT
+160 IVYWFILLIVLT

-182 LFAPLT
+182 LFAPLSI
-188 NMVDKIFSFIPNILI
+188 MVSQIFDAIPNILK
-203 AGVVFVVGYIIAKVV
+203 AGIILLIGYVIAKVV
-218 RGIVTNLVSTFNVQ
+218 RGIVTNLVATFDVQ
-232 ELASKAGLSEQNSL
+232 ALASKAGLNDQNKL

-251 SLAFLVVIIPTII
+251 SLAFLVIIIPTII
-264 AALNALKI
+264 AALEALKI

-285 IMEALPNIFMAIAIL
+285 ITAALPNILMAIAIL
-300 VVTYYVIRMV
+300 VVTYYIMRMV
-310 ANIIKSLIENTQINQ
+310 ANIIKGLIENTQINQ

-339 KISDLVGYA
+339 KVSDLVSYA
-348 ITFFAMLFASI
+348 IIFFAMLFAAI

-373 ITMFIAFGANIILG
+373 IAMFIAFGANIILG

-404 VERSEKGSQ
+404 VERSEQGSQ

-465 QAAAARFLR
+465 QEAAARFLR

-479 MDEER
+479 MDRER
-484 TGLKVDSTHHSKT
+484 DEAKAKSALTPNPSTQDKVAASVRENTPTAKPAT
-497 TSTTT
+497 TSTP
-502 DKVADAVHDAT
+502 DIH
-513 PSAATSPTTI
+513 
-523 TTGTT
+523 T
-528 DITTTGTP
+528 DIVDTTRVNT
-536 TTNPSANLGSGAVDI
+536 
-551 THIDTHE
+551 DT
-558 NDTDSTTD
+558 
-566 FSSDSSFDSSNIDN
+566 
-580 GSIDNGSINDS
+580 INTS
-591 DINNDDPNSYK
+591 DINNTANTNVNNNVNDGSITDDDIANNNILPGSGLYDDTNNK

>member
-1 MNPMFNSFNGYLG
+1 MNPMFTSFNGYLG

-41 RNVLAKINLNQRM
+41 RNVLAKVNLNQRM
-54 NSSTGKTY
+54 DSSTGKSY

-75 IFVIAISGALNQLN
+75 IFIIAISAALNTLN
-89 LDAISAPFANMVNQ
+89 LNSISVPFANMVGQ
-103 VLAFIPNLIGAI
+103 VLSFIPNLIAAI
-115 AVGVI
+115 AIGII

-131 INTALS
+131 LNTALS
-137 KTSMDERLSAQAGVK
+137 KTTMDERLSAQAGVK

-172 MVLGQLELDG
+172 IVLGQLELDG

-188 NMVDKIFSFIPNILI
+188 NMVDKIFSFLPNIII

-232 ELASKAGLSEQNSL
+232 ELASKAGLSEENSL

-285 IMEALPNIFMAIAIL
+285 IMEALPNIFMAAAIL
-300 VVTYYVIRMV
+300 IVTYYVVRMV
-310 ANIIKSLIENTQINQ
+310 ANIIKGLLENTEVNR
-325 LPAKVGLQETMGDK
+325 LPAKVGLQEMMGEK
-339 KISDLVGYA
+339 RVSDVVGYA
-348 ITFFAMLFASI
+348 IVFFAMLFAAV

-404 VERSEKGSQ
+404 VERSEQGSQ

-465 QAAAARFLR
+465 QEAAARLLR

-479 MDEER
+479 MDKER
-484 TGLKVDSTHHSKT
+484 DEAKAKSAIEPSKSTQEKVQESVRDNTPT
-497 TSTTT
+497 ATSTPAAPSVAKEDLRT
-502 DKVADAVHDAT
+502 DTVD
-513 PSAATSPTTI
+513 TSNLD
-523 TTGTT
+523 T
-528 DITTTGTP
+528 DTVNIVPARG
-536 TTNPSANLGSGAVDI
+536 
-551 THIDTHE
+551 
-558 NDTDSTTD
+558 DTDSELNTG
-566 FSSDSSFDSSNIDN
+566 NDN
-580 GSIDNGSINDS
+580 EILPGSGLA
-591 DINNDDPNSYK
+591 DDTNK

>member
-1 MNPMFNSFNGYLG
+1 MEPTSFNSYLG

-28 IGWLVALGIAALV
+28 IGWLVALGVAALV
-41 RNVLAKINLNQRM
+41 RNVLAKINVNQRM
-54 NSSTGKTY
+54 NSTTGKTY
-62 DLEGIISK
+62 DIEGIISK

-75 IFVIAISGALNQLN
+75 IFVIAISGALTQLN
-89 LDAISAPFANMVNQ
+89 LNAISAPFANMVNQ

-115 AVGVI
+115 AVGVL
-120 GWVVATVARTA
+120 GWVIATVARTA
-131 INTALS
+131 ITAGLS
-137 KTSMDERLSAQAGVK
+137 KTTMDERLSAQAGVK

-160 MVYWFILLIVLT
+160 MVYWFILLVVLT

-232 ELASKAGLSEQNSL
+232 ELASKAGLSEKNSL

-285 IMEALPNIFMAIAIL
+285 IMEALPNIFMAAAIL
-300 VVTYYVIRMV
+300 IVTYYVVRMV
-310 ANIIKSLIENTQINQ
+310 ANIIKGLIENTEINQ
-325 LPAKVGLQETMGDK
+325 LPAKVGLQETMGNQ

-348 ITFFAMLFASI
+348 IVFFAMLFAAI

-366 FEPISAI
+366 FEPISGI

-393 GFWLANIIAGV
+393 GFWLANIIASV

-465 QAAAARFLR
+465 QEAAARFLR

-484 TGLKVDSTHHSKT
+484 KDLNAHTTSLTKT
-497 TSTTT
+497 TTNTT
-502 DKVADAVHDAT
+502 DKVAEAIRAAT
-513 PSAATSPTTI
+513 PNTASTGTPATSATV
-523 TTGTT
+523 TGTT
-528 DITTTGTP
+528 P
-536 TTNPSANLGSGAVDI
+536 NV
-551 THIDTHE
+551 
-558 NDTDSTTD
+558 STTD
-566 FSSDSSFDSSNIDN
+566 IVDTSSVNQYGKLTDN
-580 GSIDNGSINDS
+580 DTE
-591 DINNDDPNSYK
+591 

>member
-1 MNPMFNSFNGYLG
+1 MNPTYTSFNGYLG

-41 RNVLAKINLNQRM
+41 RGVLSKVNLNQRM

-75 IFVIAISGALNQLN
+75 IFIIAISGALSQLN
-89 LDAISAPFANMVNQ
+89 LNSISAPFANMVNQ

-115 AVGVI
+115 ALGVI
-120 GWVVATVARTA
+120 GWVIATVARTA
-131 INTALS
+131 INAALS
-137 KTSMDERLSAQAGVK
+137 KTTMDERLSAQAGVK

-160 MVYWFILLIVLT
+160 MVYWFILLVVLT

-232 ELASKAGLSEQNSL
+232 ELATKAGLSEQNSL

-272 EVIARPATNMLNK
+272 DVIARPATNMLNK
-285 IMEALPNIFMAIAIL
+285 IMEALPNIFMAVAIL
-300 VVTYYVIRMV
+300 FVTFYVVRMV
-310 ANIIKSLIENTQINQ
+310 ANIVKGLLENTQINQ
-325 LPAKVGLQETMGDK
+325 MPAKVGLQETMGDK
-339 KISDLVGYA
+339 RISDLVAYA
-348 ITFFAMLFASI
+348 IIFFAMLFAAI

-404 VERSEKGSQ
+404 VERSEQGSQ

-465 QAAAARFLR
+465 QEAAARFLR

-479 MDEER
+479 MDRER
-484 TGLKVDSTHHSKT
+484 DEAKAKSTLQPSS
-497 TSTTT
+497 STQE
-502 DKVADAVHDAT
+502 KVADSVRDNT
-513 PSAATSPTTI
+513 PSAASTSTTSLR
-523 TTGTT
+523 T
-528 DITTTGTP
+528 D
-536 TTNPSANLGSGAVDI
+536 V
-551 THIDTHE
+551 IDTPRV
-558 NDTDSTTD
+558 DTDTND
-566 FSSDSSFDSSNIDN
+566 IYNSDQILP
-580 GSIDNGSINDS
+580 GNDLND
-591 DINNDDPNSYK
+591 DINK

>member
-1 MNPMFNSFNGYLG
+1 MNPMYTSFNGYLG

-41 RNVLAKINLNQRM
+41 RGVLSKVNLNQRM
-54 NSSTGKTY
+54 NSSTGKSY

-75 IFVIAISGALNQLN
+75 IFIIAISGALSQLN
-89 LDAISAPFANMVNQ
+89 LNSISAPFANMVNQ
-103 VLAFIPNLIGAI
+103 VLTFIPNLIAAI

-120 GWVVATVARTA
+120 GWVIATVARTA
-131 INTALS
+131 INAALA
-137 KTSMDERLSAQAGVK
+137 KTSMDERLSAKAGVK

-160 MVYWFILLIVLT
+160 MVYWFILLVVLT

-218 RGIVTNLVSTFNVQ
+218 RGIVTNLVSTFDVQ
-232 ELASKAGLSEQNSL
+232 KLASKAGLSEQNSL

-272 EVIARPATNMLNK
+272 DVIARPATNMLNK
-285 IMEALPNIFMAIAIL
+285 IMEALPNIFMAAAIL
-300 VVTYYVIRMV
+300 IVTFYVVRMV
-310 ANIIKSLIENTQINQ
+310 ANIIKGLIENTQINQ

-339 KISDLVGYA
+339 KISDLVSYA
-348 ITFFAMLFASI
+348 IIFFAMLFAAI

-373 ITMFIAFGANIILG
+373 IAMFIAFGANIILG

-404 VERSEKGSQ
+404 VERSEQGSQ

-423 MGLVLAMGLKAMG
+423 MGLVLAMGIKAMG

-465 QAAAARFLR
+465 QEAAARFLR

-479 MDEER
+479 MDRERDEEKAKSAL
-484 TGLKVDSTHHSKT
+484 TPNSSTQDKVAASVRENTPTAKPAT
-497 TSTTT
+497 TSTP
-502 DKVADAVHDAT
+502 DIH
-513 PSAATSPTTI
+513 
-523 TTGTT
+523 T
-528 DITTTGTP
+528 DIVDTTRVNT
-536 TTNPSANLGSGAVDI
+536 
-551 THIDTHE
+551 DT
-558 NDTDSTTD
+558 
-566 FSSDSSFDSSNIDN
+566 
-580 GSIDNGSINDS
+580 INTS
-591 DINNDDPNSYK
+591 DINNTANTNVNNPSVNNAGVNNNVNDGSITDDDIANNNILPGSGLYDDTNNK

>member
-1 MNPMFNSFNGYLG
+1 MNPMFTSFNGYLG

-41 RNVLAKINLNQRM
+41 RGVLSKVNLNQRM

-75 IFVIAISGALNQLN
+75 IFIIAISGALSQLN
-89 LDAISAPFANMVNQ
+89 LNSISAPFANMVNQ

-115 AVGVI
+115 ALGVI

-131 INTALS
+131 INAALA

-160 MVYWFILLIVLT
+160 MVYWFILLVVLT

-218 RGIVTNLVSTFNVQ
+218 RGIVTNLVSTFDVQ
-232 ELASKAGLSEQNSL
+232 KLATKAGLSEQNSL

-285 IMEALPNIFMAIAIL
+285 IMEALPNIFMAVAIL
-300 VVTYYVIRMV
+300 VVTFYVVRMV
-310 ANIIKSLIENTQINQ
+310 ANIIKGLIENTQINQ

-339 KISDLVGYA
+339 KVSDLVSYA
-348 ITFFAMLFASI
+348 IIFFAMLFASI

-373 ITMFIAFGANIILG
+373 IAMFIAFGANIILG

-404 VERSEKGSQ
+404 VERSEQGSQ

-465 QAAAARFLR
+465 QEAAARFLR

-479 MDEER
+479 MDKER
-484 TGLKVDSTHHSKT
+484 TEAKAKSALTPNSSTQ
-497 TSTTT
+497 
-502 DKVADAVHDAT
+502 DKVSDSVRENT
-513 PSAATSPTTI
+513 PSAPTTSATNLRTDTVD
-523 TTGTT
+523 TTKLGTDPVDTTDVGTT
-528 DITTTGTP
+528 RTP
-536 TTNPSANLGSGAVDI
+536 GIQTDNDLLPGSGL
-551 THIDTHE
+551 
-558 NDTDSTTD
+558 
-566 FSSDSSFDSSNIDN
+566 IDN
-580 GSIDNGSINDS
+580 TN
-591 DINNDDPNSYK
+591 K

>member
-1 MNPMFNSFNGYLG
+1 MNPMYTSFNGYLG
-14 GPIGSIIGAILIFI
+14 GPIGSIIGAILIFV

-41 RNVLAKINLNQRM
+41 RGVLSKVNLNQRM

-75 IFVIAISGALNQLN
+75 IFIIAISGALSQLN
-89 LDAISAPFANMVNQ
+89 LNSISAPFANMVNQ

-115 AVGVI
+115 ALGVI

-131 INTALS
+131 INAALA

-160 MVYWFILLIVLT
+160 MVYWFILLVVLT

-285 IMEALPNIFMAIAIL
+285 IMEALPNIFMAVAIL
-300 VVTYYVIRMV
+300 VVTFYVVRMV
-310 ANIIKSLIENTQINQ
+310 ANIIKGLIENTQINQ

-348 ITFFAMLFASI
+348 IIFFAMLFAAI

-404 VERSEKGSQ
+404 VERSEQGSQ

-465 QAAAARFLR
+465 QEAAARFLR

-479 MDEER
+479 MDHER
-484 TGLKVDSTHHSKT
+484 TEAKAKSALQPSSSTQE
-497 TSTTT
+497 
-502 DKVADAVHDAT
+502 KVADSVRENM
-513 PSAATSPTTI
+513 PSAAS
-523 TTGTT
+523 
-528 DITTTGTP
+528 TP
-536 TTNPSANLGSGAVDI
+536 TTDLRTDVVDTPRVDTNDIYNSDDVLPGSGL
-551 THIDTHE
+551 
-558 NDTDSTTD
+558 ND
-566 FSSDSSFDSSNIDN
+566 
-580 GSIDNGSINDS
+580 
-591 DINNDDPNSYK
+591 DINK

>member
-1 MNPMFNSFNGYLG
+1 MNPMFASFNGYLG

-41 RNVLAKINLNQRM
+41 RNVLSKVNLNQRM

-75 IFVIAISGALNQLN
+75 IFIIAISGALNQLN
-89 LDAISAPFANMVNQ
+89 LNSISTPFANMVNQ

-131 INTALS
+131 INAALA

-160 MVYWFILLIVLT
+160 MVYWFILLVVLT

-188 NMVDKIFSFIPNILI
+188 NMVDKIFSFIPNIII

-218 RGIVTNLVSTFNVQ
+218 RGIVTNLVSTFNIQ
-232 ELASKAGLSEQNSL
+232 ELASKAGLSEKNSL

-272 EVIARPATNMLNK
+272 EVISRPATNMLNK
-285 IMEALPNIFMAIAIL
+285 IMEALPNIFMAAAIL
-300 VVTYYVIRMV
+300 VVTFYVVRMV
-310 ANIIKSLIENTQINQ
+310 ANIIKGLIENTEINQ
-325 LPAKVGLQETMGDK
+325 IPAKVGLQETMGDK
-339 KISDLVGYA
+339 KVSDLVGYA
-348 ITFFAMLFASI
+348 IVFFAMLFAAI

-373 ITMFIAFGANIILG
+373 IAMFIAFGANIILG

-404 VERSEKGSQ
+404 VERSEQGSQ

-465 QAAAARFLR
+465 QEAAARFLR

-479 MDEER
+479 MDKEQDEAKAKSM
-484 TGLKVDSTHHSKT
+484 LQPSASTREKF
-497 TSTTT
+497 
-502 DKVADAVHDAT
+502 ADAVRENT
-513 PSAATSPTTI
+513 PSAATK
-523 TTGTT
+523 TT
-528 DITTTGTP
+528 DTHTDVVDTTRVDTDAIDTADIDNDVTDGSITDADID
-536 TTNPSANLGSGAVDI
+536 NNNLLPGSGL
-551 THIDTHE
+551 
-558 NDTDSTTD
+558 ND
-566 FSSDSSFDSSNIDN
+566 
-580 GSIDNGSINDS
+580 
-591 DINNDDPNSYK
+591 DINNK

>member
-1 MNPMFNSFNGYLG
+1 MNPMYTSFNGYLG

-41 RNVLAKINLNQRM
+41 RGVLSKVNLNQRM
-54 NSSTGKTY
+54 NSSTGKSY

-75 IFVIAISGALNQLN
+75 IFIIAISGALSQLN
-89 LDAISAPFANMVNQ
+89 LNSISAPFANMVNQ
-103 VLAFIPNLIGAI
+103 VLTFIPNLIAAI

-120 GWVVATVARTA
+120 GWVIATVARTA
-131 INTALS
+131 INAALAR
-137 KTSMDERLSAQAGVK
+137 TSMDERLSAKAGVK

-160 MVYWFILLIVLT
+160 MVYWFILLVVLT

-218 RGIVTNLVSTFNVQ
+218 RGIVTNLVSTFDVQ
-232 ELASKAGLSEQNSL
+232 KLASKAGLSEQNSL

-272 EVIARPATNMLNK
+272 DVIARPATNMLNK
-285 IMEALPNIFMAIAIL
+285 IMEALPNIFMAAAIL
-300 VVTYYVIRMV
+300 IVTFYVVRMV
-310 ANIIKSLIENTQINQ
+310 ANIIKGLIENTQINQ

-339 KISDLVGYA
+339 KISDLVSYA
-348 ITFFAMLFASI
+348 IIFFAMLFAAI

-373 ITMFIAFGANIILG
+373 IAMFIAFGANIILG

-404 VERSEKGSQ
+404 VERSEQGSQ

-465 QAAAARFLR
+465 QEAAARFLR

-479 MDEER
+479 MDRER
-484 TGLKVDSTHHSKT
+484 DEAKAKSALTPNSSTQDKVAASVRENTPTAKPAT
-497 TSTTT
+497 TSTP
-502 DKVADAVHDAT
+502 DIH
-513 PSAATSPTTI
+513 
-523 TTGTT
+523 T
-528 DITTTGTP
+528 DIVDTTRVNT
-536 TTNPSANLGSGAVDI
+536 
-551 THIDTHE
+551 DT
-558 NDTDSTTD
+558 
-566 FSSDSSFDSSNIDN
+566 
-580 GSIDNGSINDS
+580 INTS
-591 DINNDDPNSYK
+591 DINNTANTNLNNPSVNNAGVNNNVNDGSITDDDIANNNILPGSGLYDDTNNK

>member
-1 MNPMFNSFNGYLG
+1 MNPMFTSFNGYLG

-54 NSSTGKTY
+54 NSSTGKSY

-70 IVFWF
+70 IIFWF
-75 IFVIAISGALNQLN
+75 IFIIAISAALNTLN
-89 LDAISAPFANMVNQ
+89 LNSISAPFSNMVGQ
-103 VLAFIPNLIGAI
+103 VLTFIPNLIAAI
-115 AVGVI
+115 AIGVI
-120 GWVVATVARTA
+120 GWVIATVARTA
-131 INTALS
+131 LNTALS
-137 KTSMDERLSAQAGVK
+137 KTTMDERLSAQAGVK
-152 PMSSTIAD
+152 PMSNTIAD

-172 MVLGQLELDG
+172 IVLGQLELDG

-232 ELASKAGLSEQNSL
+232 ELASKAGLSEKNSL

-285 IMEALPNIFMAIAIL
+285 IMEALPNIFMAAAIL
-300 VVTYYVIRMV
+300 IVTYYVVRMV
-310 ANIIKSLIENTQINQ
+310 ANIIKGLLENTEINQ
-325 LPAKVGLQETMGDK
+325 LPAKVGLQETMGNK
-339 KISDLVGYA
+339 RISDLVGYA
-348 ITFFAMLFASI
+348 IVFFAMLFAAI

-465 QAAAARFLR
+465 QEAAARFLR

-479 MDEER
+479 MDKEHDEAKAKSALQPTKSTEE
-484 TGLKVDSTHHSKT
+484 KVKESVRENTPTTDSTAPST
-497 TSTTT
+497 ASTDLRTDTVDTS
-502 DKVADAVHDAT
+502 
-513 PSAATSPTTI
+513 
-523 TTGTT
+523 
-528 DITTTGTP
+528 DITTNT
-536 TTNPSANLGSGAVDI
+536 V
-551 THIDTHE
+551 
-558 NDTDSTTD
+558 
-566 FSSDSSFDSSNIDN
+566 
-580 GSIDNGSINDS
+580 
-591 DINNDDPNSYK
+591 DINNNADNDLLPPSSSLIDDPNK

>member
-1 MNPMFNSFNGYLG
+1 MNPMFTSFNGYLG

-28 IGWLVALGIAALV
+28 IGWLIALGIAALV
-41 RNVLAKINLNQRM
+41 RGVLSKINLNQHM
-54 NSSTGKTY
+54 NSSTGKSY

-75 IFVIAISGALNQLN
+75 IFIIAISGALSQLN
-89 LDAISAPFANMVNQ
+89 LNSISAPFANMVNQ
-103 VLAFIPNLIGAI
+103 VLTFIPNLIAAI

-120 GWVVATVARTA
+120 GWVIATVARTA
-131 INTALS
+131 INAALS
-137 KTSMDERLSAQAGVK
+137 KTSMDERLSAKAGVK

-160 MVYWFILLIVLT
+160 MVYWFILLVVLT
-172 MVLGQLELDG
+172 MVLGQLQLDG

-203 AGVVFVVGYIIAKVV
+203 AAVVFVVGYIIAKVV
-218 RGIVTNLVSTFNVQ
+218 RGIVTNLVSTFDVQ
-232 ELASKAGLSEQNSL
+232 NLATKAGLSEQNSL

-264 AALNALKI
+264 AALNALKVD
-272 EVIARPATNMLNK
+272 VIARPATNMLNK

-300 VVTYYVIRMV
+300 VVTFYVVRMV
-310 ANIIKSLIENTQINQ
+310 ANIIKGLLENTQINQ
-325 LPAKVGLQETMGDK
+325 LPAKVGLQQTMGNK
-339 KISDLVGYA
+339 KVSDLVGYA
-348 ITFFAMLFASI
+348 IVFFAMLFASI

-373 ITMFIAFGANIILG
+373 IAMFIAFGANIILG

-404 VERSEKGSQ
+404 VERSEQGSQ

-465 QAAAARFLR
+465 QEAAARFLR

-479 MDEER
+479 MDREREEAKAKSAL
-484 TGLKVDSTHHSKT
+484 TPSSSTQ
-497 TSTTT
+497 
-502 DKVADAVHDAT
+502 DKVAASVHDNT
-513 PSAATSPTTI
+513 PSAATTTVAPRTSTTPIVSTETDTFGSSTTQVDNNTI
-523 TTGTT
+523 T
-528 DITTTGTP
+528 P
-536 TTNPSANLGSGAVDI
+536 NNLRSTSDVNSSTVDI
-551 THIDTHE
+551 NHIA
-558 NDTDSTTD
+558 TD
-566 FSSDSSFDSSNIDN
+566 
-580 GSIDNGSINDS
+580 DS
-591 DINNDDPNSYK
+591 DIDGPNNLN

>member
-1 MNPMFNSFNGYLG
+1 MNPMFTSFNGYLG

-41 RNVLAKINLNQRM
+41 RGVLSKVNLNQRM
-54 NSSTGKTY
+54 NSSTGKSY

-75 IFVIAISGALNQLN
+75 IFIIAISGALSQLN
-89 LDAISAPFANMVNQ
+89 LNSISTPFANMVNQ

-120 GWVVATVARTA
+120 GWVIATVARTA
-131 INTALS
+131 INAGLA
-137 KTSMDERLSAQAGVK
+137 KTTMDERLSAHAGVK

-160 MVYWFILLIVLT
+160 IVYWFILLIVLT

-182 LFAPLT
+182 LFAPLSI
-188 NMVDKIFSFIPNILI
+188 MVSQIFDAIPNILK
-203 AGVVFVVGYIIAKVV
+203 AGIILLIGYVIAKVV
-218 RGIVTNLVSTFNVQ
+218 RGIVTNLVATFDVQ
-232 ELASKAGLSEQNSL
+232 ALASKAGLNDQNKL

-251 SLAFLVVIIPTII
+251 SLAFLVIIIPTII
-264 AALNALKI
+264 AALEALKI

-285 IMEALPNIFMAIAIL
+285 ITAALPNILMAIAIL
-300 VVTYYVIRMV
+300 VVTYYIMRMV
-310 ANIIKSLIENTQINQ
+310 ANIIKGLIENTQINQ
-325 LPAKVGLQETMGDK
+325 LPAKVGLQDAMGNQRV
-339 KISDLVGYA
+339 SDLVGYA
-348 ITFFAMLFASI
+348 IIFFAMLFASI

-404 VERSEKGSQ
+404 VERSEQGSQ

-465 QAAAARFLR
+465 QEAAARFLR

-479 MDEER
+479 MDRER
-484 TGLKVDSTHHSKT
+484 DEAKAKSALNPSSSTQ
-497 TSTTT
+497 
-502 DKVADAVHDAT
+502 DKFASSVRENT
-513 PSAATSPTTI
+513 PSAATNSTPVATTKPVATTTPVVGTDLDNPNTSTPTQLGSDSRTSNHLGSDTVDVTHI
-523 TTGTT
+523 ETDDNSNNFTTGS
-528 DITTTGTP
+528 GF
-536 TTNPSANLGSGAVDI
+536 TNKDDDDNL
-551 THIDTHE
+551 
-558 NDTDSTTD
+558 
-566 FSSDSSFDSSNIDN
+566 
-580 GSIDNGSINDS
+580 
-591 DINNDDPNSYK
+591 K

>member
-1 MNPMFNSFNGYLG
+1 MNPMYTSFNGYLG

-41 RNVLAKINLNQRM
+41 RGVLSKVNLNQRM
-54 NSSTGKTY
+54 NSSTGKSY

-75 IFVIAISGALNQLN
+75 IFIIAIAGALSQLN
-89 LDAISAPFANMVNQ
+89 LNSISTPFANMVNQ
-103 VLAFIPNLIGAI
+103 VLTFIPNLIAAI

-120 GWVVATVARTA
+120 GWVIATVARTA
-131 INTALS
+131 INAALA
-137 KTSMDERLSAQAGVK
+137 KTSMDERLSAKAGVK

-160 MVYWFILLIVLT
+160 MVYWFILLVVLT

-218 RGIVTNLVSTFNVQ
+218 RGIVTNLVSTFDVQ
-232 ELASKAGLSEQNSL
+232 KLASKAGLSEQNSL

-272 EVIARPATNMLNK
+272 DVIARPATNMLNK
-285 IMEALPNIFMAIAIL
+285 IMEALPNIFMAAAIL
-300 VVTYYVIRMV
+300 IVTFYVVRMV
-310 ANIIKSLIENTQINQ
+310 ANIIKGLIENTQINQ

-339 KISDLVGYA
+339 KISDLVSYA
-348 ITFFAMLFASI
+348 IIFFAMLFAAI

-387 AIILFI
+387 AVILFI

-404 VERSEKGSQ
+404 VERSEQGSQ

-465 QAAAARFLR
+465 QEAAARFLR

-479 MDEER
+479 MDRERDEEKAKSAL
-484 TGLKVDSTHHSKT
+484 TPNSSTQ
-497 TSTTT
+497 
-502 DKVADAVHDAT
+502 DKVAASVRENTPNAASNTTPASTVSTTPVAPAATSTPNNLSSNTAT
-513 PSAATSPTTI
+513 PS
-523 TTGTT
+523 
-528 DITTTGTP
+528 
-536 TTNPSANLGSGAVDI
+536 NLGTSNDLDSRSDLGSEPVDI
-551 THIDTHE
+551 NHIE
-558 NDTDSTTD
+558 TDD
-566 FSSDSSFDSSNIDN
+566 SNINNNGFPPTNDN
-580 GSIDNGSINDS
+580 DNL
-591 DINNDDPNSYK
+591 K

>member
-1 MNPMFNSFNGYLG
+1 MDPTYTSFNGYLG

-28 IGWLVALGIAALV
+28 IGWLIALGIAALV
-41 RNVLAKINLNQRM
+41 RNVLAKINVNQRM
-54 NSSTGKTY
+54 NSTTGKTY
-62 DLEGIISK
+62 DIEGIISK

-75 IFVIAISGALNQLN
+75 IFVIAISGALTQLN
-89 LDAISAPFANMVNQ
+89 LNAISAPFANMVNQ

-115 AVGVI
+115 AVGVL
-120 GWVVATVARTA
+120 GWVIATVARTA
-131 INTALS
+131 INAALS
-137 KTSMDERLSAQAGVK
+137 KTTMDERLSAQAGVK

-160 MVYWFILLIVLT
+160 MVYWFILLVVLT
-172 MVLGQLELDG
+172 MVLGQLELNG

-232 ELASKAGLSEQNSL
+232 ELASKAGLSEKNSL

-285 IMEALPNIFMAIAIL
+285 IMEALPNIFMAAAIL
-300 VVTYYVIRMV
+300 IVTYYVIRMV
-310 ANIIKSLIENTQINQ
+310 ANIIKGLIENTEINQ
-325 LPAKVGLQETMGDK
+325 LPAKVGLQETMGNQ

-348 ITFFAMLFASI
+348 IVFFAMLFAAI

-366 FEPISAI
+366 FEPISGI

-465 QAAAARFLR
+465 QEAAARFLR

-484 TGLKVDSTHHSKT
+484 TGLKVQTTRHTKT
-497 TSTTT
+497 TTNTT
-502 DKVADAVHDAT
+502 DKVAEAIRAAT
-513 PSAATSPTTI
+513 PSTA

-528 DITTTGTP
+528 TTSATVTGTTP
-536 TTNPSANLGSGAVDI
+536 NV
-551 THIDTHE
+551 
-558 NDTDSTTD
+558 STTD
-566 FSSDSSFDSSNIDN
+566 IVDTSSVNQYGKLTD
-580 GSIDNGSINDS
+580 NDS
-591 DINNDDPNSYK
+591 E

>member
-1 MNPMFNSFNGYLG
+1 MNPMYTSFNGYLG

-41 RNVLAKINLNQRM
+41 RGVLSKVNLNQRM
-54 NSSTGKTY
+54 NSSTGKSY

-75 IFVIAISGALNQLN
+75 IFIIAISGALSQLN
-89 LDAISAPFANMVNQ
+89 LNSISAPFANMVNQ
-103 VLAFIPNLIGAI
+103 VLTFIPNLIAAI

-120 GWVVATVARTA
+120 GWVIATVARTA
-131 INTALS
+131 INAALA
-137 KTSMDERLSAQAGVK
+137 KTSMDERSSAKAGVK

-160 MVYWFILLIVLT
+160 MVYWFILLVVLT

-218 RGIVTNLVSTFNVQ
+218 RGIVTNLVSTFDVQ
-232 ELASKAGLSEQNSL
+232 KLASKAGLSEQNSL

-272 EVIARPATNMLNK
+272 DVIARPATNMLNK
-285 IMEALPNIFMAIAIL
+285 IMEALPNIFMAAAIL
-300 VVTYYVIRMV
+300 IVTFYVVRMV
-310 ANIIKSLIENTQINQ
+310 ANIIKGLIENTQINQ

-339 KISDLVGYA
+339 KISDLVSYA
-348 ITFFAMLFASI
+348 IIFFAMLFAAI

-373 ITMFIAFGANIILG
+373 IAMFIAFGANIILG

-404 VERSEKGSQ
+404 VERSEQGSQ

-465 QAAAARFLR
+465 QEAAARFLR

-479 MDEER
+479 MDRER
-484 TGLKVDSTHHSKT
+484 DEAKAKSALTPNSSTQ
-497 TSTTT
+497 
-502 DKVADAVHDAT
+502 DKVAASVRENTPNAASNTTPASTVSTTPVAPAATSTPNNLSSNTAT
-513 PSAATSPTTI
+513 PS
-523 TTGTT
+523 
-528 DITTTGTP
+528 
-536 TTNPSANLGSGAVDI
+536 NLGTSNDLDSRSDLGSEPVDI
-551 THIDTHE
+551 NHIE
-558 NDTDSTTD
+558 TDD
-566 FSSDSSFDSSNIDN
+566 SNINNNGFPPTNDN
-580 GSIDNGSINDS
+580 DNL
-591 DINNDDPNSYK
+591 K